1 MRNGERSRAFV
12 RPYRFIAVGAVV
24 VFLIGVLTVR
34 LWDLQVVQGA
44 HYRSLAEQ
52 NRLLRLPVA
61 ADRGIIVDRT
71 GKVLVR
77 NIPGFAVSVVPVDLP
92 KADENVLAS
101 RLGLLLGRDAADVLK
116 AIDDQR
122 ARNPYEPAKI
132 STKPI
137 SRDLAL
143 LLTERAERHVDQQA
157 SQHRSCGGHRGIV
170 EHVCAARMLRRH
182 GHHQQVVT
190 PGRE

>member
-1 MRNGERSRAFV
+1 MTNGERSRAFV

-24 VFLIGVLTVR
+24 AFLLGVLTVR
-34 LWDLQVVQGA
+34 LWDLQIVQGA
-44 HYRSLAEQ
+44 HYRSLAEE

-101 RLGLLLGRDAADVLK
+101 RLGLLLGRDGADVLK
-116 AIDDQR
+116 AID
-122 ARNPYEPAKI
+122 
-132 STKPI
+132 
-137 SRDLAL
+137 
-143 LLTERAERHVDQQA
+143 
-157 SQHRSCGGHRGIV
+157 GHILGKAV
-170 EHVCAARMLRRH
+170 LM
-182 GHHQQVVT
+182 
-190 PGRE
+190 GRFKRP